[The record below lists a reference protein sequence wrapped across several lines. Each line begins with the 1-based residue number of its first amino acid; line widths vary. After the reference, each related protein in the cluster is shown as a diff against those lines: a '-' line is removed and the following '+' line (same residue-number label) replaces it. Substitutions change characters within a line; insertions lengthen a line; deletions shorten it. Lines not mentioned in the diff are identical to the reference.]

1 METNLKLY
9 QILEKASIDTKIAV
23 EIQDWIEDS
32 LERNRST
39 AMFQIEESK
48 FLPLQNDLKKDIQ
61 TLRSEMKFEIK
72 SVASDVMVLRMEMQ
86 QNVKSLESDI
96 QTLRAEMQQNVKSL
110 ESDLQ
115 SLRAEM
121 QQNVKSLESDIQALR
136 AEMQQNVKSL
146 ESDIQSIR
154 IEMKALR
161 TEMELRFQSLQT
173 QMNQGFQS
181 LNFTIRLLGV
191 PIIGATLSALG
202 LIFIKIWET
211 IH

>member
-96 QTLRAEMQQNVKSL
+96 QA
-110 ESDLQ
+110 
-115 SLRAEM
+115 LRAEM

-136 AEMQQNVKSL
+136 AEMQQNLMSL